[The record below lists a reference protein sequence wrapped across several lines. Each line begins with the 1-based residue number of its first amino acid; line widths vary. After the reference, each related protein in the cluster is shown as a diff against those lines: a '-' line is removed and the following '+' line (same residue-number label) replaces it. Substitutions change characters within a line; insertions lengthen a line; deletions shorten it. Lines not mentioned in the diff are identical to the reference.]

1 MSEGRRKEVR
11 ERGRSGWMDEWIKI
25 DIVDEKEFKKEVEGQ
40 GKEE

>member
-1 MSEGRRKEVR
+1 MSEGRRKGVR
-11 ERGRSGWMDEWIKI
+11 ERGRSGWMDEWIEI